1 LPQSASTCSSSHRGR
16 PYVHLRPVRRGLL
29 HLVFSRACVA
39 CVHFLEAPLSLQ
51 LRNGTV
57 MRPSAPIFRYSAG
70 ILRDANCKISNGDI
84 RYPRKR
90 GNRMIA
96 GRAREACW
104 RSLGLKAAL
113 LVALLMAWHQRA
125 STEEA
130 TKVVR
135 VGVLASAQQHP
146 IQSFKERL
154 TELGWI
160 EGKNVRFD
168 YRWAEADDTPNRRWR
183 LSWSHCRLT

>member
-1 LPQSASTCSSSHRGR
+1 
-16 PYVHLRPVRRGLL
+16 
-29 HLVFSRACVA
+29 
-39 CVHFLEAPLSLQ
+39 
-51 LRNGTV
+51 
-57 MRPSAPIFRYSAG
+57 
-70 ILRDANCKISNGDI
+70 
-84 RYPRKR
+84 
-90 GNRMIA
+90 MIA

-154 TELGWI
+154 RELGWM
-160 EGKNVRFD
+160 EGRNVRFD
-168 YRWAEADDTPNRRWR
+168 YRWAEADDTGQPA
-183 LSWSHCRLT
+183 LAA